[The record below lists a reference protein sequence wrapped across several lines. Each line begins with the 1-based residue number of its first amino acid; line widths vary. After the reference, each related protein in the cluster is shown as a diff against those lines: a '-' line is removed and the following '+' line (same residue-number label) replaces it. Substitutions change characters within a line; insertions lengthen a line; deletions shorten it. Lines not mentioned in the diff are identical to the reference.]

1 MEKQGPQND
10 CPAIDLLLVEDSP
23 SDVFLTKEALKAV
36 KRSVNLSVVT
46 DGVEAM
52 AFLRRQGKYTE
63 APQPHLILLDL
74 NMPRKDG
81 REVLAEIKAD
91 NCLKSIP
98 VIVLTSSSADQDL
111 RTAYELHANCYLVKP
126 ATFAEFK
133 EIFERLE
140 AFWFNTVTLPLHECC

>member
-10 CPAIDLLLVEDSP
+10 CPAIELLLVEDSP

-52 AFLRRQGKYTE
+52 AFLRRQGNYAKS
-63 APQPHLILLDL
+63 PQPHLILLDL
-74 NMPRKDG
+74 NIPRKDG
-81 REVLAEIKAD
+81 REVLAEIKGD
-91 NCLKSIP
+91 NRLKSIP

-111 RTAYELHANCYLVKP
+111 RMAYELHANCYLVKP

-140 AFWFNTVTLPLHECC
+140 AFWFNTVTLPAHEYF